1 MEENEKASILVV
13 DDERDLC
20 NIISYNLQ
28 TVGYSVDVAYSGEDA
43 LTLIEQ
49 KDYQLLL
56 LDIMMGGISGLDVAR
71 QVKANITRQAPPI
84 IFLTAKDTEDD
95 ILQGFN
101 IGADD
106 YISKPFR
113 VRELIAR
120 CQAVLRRSH
129 HDIKIPATDTRFR
142 LDDQKK
148 ILMKGEER
156 VLLNPTEYGIMKM
169 LISRPGRVFSR
180 QELTR
185 AWPQDVIV
193 LERTVDVAINR
204 LRHKLGDDADRI
216 VARPGFG
223 YYFE

>member
-1 MEENEKASILVV
+1 MEENVKANILVV

-28 TVGYSVDVAYSGEDA
+28 TAGYLVDVAYSGEYA
-43 LTLIEQ
+43 LQLMTK
-49 KDYQLLL
+49 KDYQLLV

-71 QVKANITRQAPPI
+71 QVKASALTKHTPI
-84 IFLTAKDTEDD
+84 IFLTAKDSEED
-95 ILQGFN
+95 ILKGFE

-120 CQAVLRRSH
+120 CQAVLRRSQGQEQT
-129 HDIKIPATDTRFR
+129 HDERFQ
-142 LDDQKK
+142 LDEQKK
-148 ILMKGEER
+148 ILIKGDEH
-156 VLLNPTEYGIMKM
+156 VLLSPIEYNIMTIM
-169 LISRPGRVFSR
+169 MSRPGQVFSR
-180 QELTR
+180 QELAK
-185 AWPQDVIV
+185 AWPSDVIV

-204 LRHKLGDDADRI
+204 LRHKLGTDAVRI
-216 VARPGFG
+216 VSRAGFG

>member
-1 MEENEKASILVV
+1 MEGNENTSILVV

-28 TVGYSVDVAYSGEDA
+28 TAGYLVDVAYSGEDA
-43 LTLIEQ
+43 LKQ
-49 KDYQLLL
+49 MAKKDYQLLL

-71 QVKANITRQAPPI
+71 QVKSSALTKHTPI
-84 IFLTAKDTEDD
+84 IFLTAKDTEED
-95 ILQGFN
+95 ILKGFD

-120 CQAVLRRSH
+120 CQAVLRRSRSEAAR
-129 HDIKIPATDTRFR
+129 DGQFQ
-142 LDDQKK
+142 LDEQKK
-148 ILMKGEER
+148 MLIKGDEQI
-156 VLLNPTEYGIMKM
+156 LLNPTEYRILALLM
-169 LISRPGRVFSR
+169 SSPGQVFSR
-180 QELTR
+180 QELKDR
-185 AWPQDVIV
+185 AWPSDVIV

-204 LRHKLGDDADRI
+204 LRHKLGKDAYRI
-216 VARPGFG
+216 VARAGFG